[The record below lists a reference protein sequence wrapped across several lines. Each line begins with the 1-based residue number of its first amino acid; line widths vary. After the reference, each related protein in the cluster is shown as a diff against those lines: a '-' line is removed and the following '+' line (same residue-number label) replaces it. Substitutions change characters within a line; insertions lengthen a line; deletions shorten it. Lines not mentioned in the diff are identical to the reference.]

1 MLRVA
6 SQDDLSS
13 FVKAKALS
21 PTITNAPFSGILL
34 SAQAKA
40 AEAQAVAP
48 SPDAAAV
55 AALSAALSQFGISVP
70 PALRITTGA
79 NGLELSGDNRNA
91 KFQAMLQANPALET
105 TLNGMIGQ
113 QDMARKNALKDVV
126 RDFLGKSASPGMEA
140 FALDFMDEEKNDTYS
155 LSFNGANIGVDEMG
169 SKGWQPVKDTK
180 DFRADL
186 LAAYTKYQV
195 THAVTVEKRK
205 DEDDNAQNLG
215 IKSKLAEA
223 LKKDDVAAS

>member
-6 SQDDLSS
+6 SQNDLSLFAS
-13 FVKAKALS
+13 AKGLS
-21 PTITNAPFSGILL
+21 PTITNAPFSQVLL
-34 SAQAKA
+34 SAQAKT
-40 AEAQAVAP
+40 AETQDVAQSPNAV
-48 SPDAAAV
+48 AV
-55 AALSAALSQFGISVP
+55 AALSAAMSQFGITVP
-70 PALRITTGA
+70 PALRITTGT

-105 TLNGMIGQ
+105 TLNGMISQ
-113 QDMARKNALKDVV
+113 QDLARKNALKDVV

-140 FALDFMDEEKNDTYS
+140 FAADFLDDEANDTYS
-155 LSFNGANIGVDEMG
+155 LSFNGASIGVDEMS

-223 LKKDDVAAS
+223 LKKDDGAVS

>member
-140 FALDFMDEEKNDTYS
+140 FAADFLDEEKNDNYS
-155 LSFNGANIGVDEMG
+155 LSFNGASIGVDEMG
-169 SKGWQPVKDTK
+169 AKGWQPVKDTK

-186 LAAYTKYQV
+186 LAAYTKYQL

>member
-126 RDFLGKSASPGMEA
+126 RDFLGKSSSPGMEA

>member
-6 SQDDLSS
+6 SQDELSLFAS
-13 FVKAKALS
+13 AKGQS
-21 PTITNAPFSGILL
+21 PTITNAPFSGVLL

-40 AEAQAVAP
+40 SETQAVAP

-70 PALRITTGA
+70 PALRISSGA
-79 NGLELSGDNRNA
+79 NGLELSGDSRNA
-91 KFQAMLQANPALET
+91 KFQAMLQANPELEGS
-105 TLNGMIGQ
+105 LNGMISK
-113 QDMARKNALKDVV
+113 QDMARKSALKDVV
-126 RDFLGKSASPGMEA
+126 RDFLGKSGSSGMEA
-140 FALDFMDEEKNDTYS
+140 FAADFLDDETTETFS

-169 SKGWQPVKDTK
+169 KNGWQPVKDAK

-205 DEDDNAQNLG
+205 DDDDNQDLG
-215 IKSKLAEA
+215 LKSRLAEA
-223 LKKDDVAAS
+223 LKKDDGAV

>member
-6 SQDDLSS
+6 SQDDLSLFAS
-13 FVKAKALS
+13 AKGLS
-21 PTITNAPFSGILL
+21 PTITNAPFSQVLL
-34 SAQAKA
+34 SAQAKT
-40 AEAQAVAP
+40 AETQDVAQ
-48 SPDAAAV
+48 SPNAAAV
-55 AALSAALSQFGISVP
+55 AALSAAMSQFGISVP

-79 NGLELSGDNRNA
+79 NGLELSNDNRNA

-105 TLNGMIGQ
+105 TLNGMISQ
-113 QDMARKNALKDVV
+113 QDLARKNALKDVV
-126 RDFLGKSASPGMEA
+126 RDFLGKSSSPGMEA
-140 FALDFMDEEKNDTYS
+140 FAADFLDDEANDTYS
-155 LSFNGANIGVDEMG
+155 LSFNGASIGVDEMG
-169 SKGWQPVKDTK
+169 SKGWQPIKDTK

>member
-21 PTITNAPFSGILL
+21 PTITNAPFSGVLL

-55 AALSAALSQFGISVP
+55 AALSVALSQFGISVP

-126 RDFLGKSASPGMEA
+126 RDFLGKSSSPGMEA
-140 FALDFMDEEKNDTYS
+140 FAADFLDEEANDTYS
-155 LSFNGANIGVDEMG
+155 LSFNGAAIGVDEMG
-169 SKGWQPVKDTK
+169 AKGWQPVKDTK

-205 DEDDNAQNLG
+205 DEDDNEQNLSL
-215 IKSKLAEA
+215 KSKLAEA
-223 LKKDDVAAS
+223 LKKDDVAVS

>member
-13 FVKAKALS
+13 FVQAKGLS

-40 AEAQAVAP
+40 LEAQALAP

-55 AALSAALSQFGISVP
+55 AALSAAMSQFGISVP

-105 TLNGMIGQ
+105 TLNGMISQ

-126 RDFLGKSASPGMEA
+126 RDFLGKSSSPGMDA
-140 FALDFMDEEKNDTYS
+140 FALDFMDDEKNDTYS
-155 LSFNGANIGVDEMG
+155 LSFNGASIGVDEMG
-169 SKGWQPVKDTK
+169 AKGWQPVKDAK

-195 THAVTVEKRK
+195 THAVTIEKRK
-205 DEDDNAQNLG
+205 DDDDSAQNLG
-215 IKSKLAEA
+215 IKAKLAEA